1 MKHNILNET
10 FTLMS
15 FTQNASLLMTLE
27 WYLFSA
33 TSNIMKTVNDIFV
46 YKLVS
51 SLLTYSPL
59 HLKYSHLFEVTMLV
73 TPD

>member
-27 WYLFSA
+27 WYLFSV

-59 HLKYSHLFEVTMLV
+59 HLKYGYLFEVTMLV